1 MNEKEVEIKIT
12 PEIDLTTYQNQIK
25 QMEKELSNL
34 DKRIAGYYKKQRKRT
49 RNFLAGRSLCT
60 AYRSFV

>member
-34 DKRIAGYYKKQRKRT
+34 DKRIAGYYKSCYRKHRAK
-49 RNFLAGRSLCT
+49 RNK
-60 AYRSFV
+60 